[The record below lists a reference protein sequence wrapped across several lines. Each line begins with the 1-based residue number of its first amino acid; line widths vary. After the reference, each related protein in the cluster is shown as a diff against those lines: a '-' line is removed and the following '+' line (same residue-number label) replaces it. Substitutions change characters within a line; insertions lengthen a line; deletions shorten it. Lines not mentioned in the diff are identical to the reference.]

1 MRWIIVAVAI
11 VVAVAALAVGRME
24 LSGATQDQRTE
35 SKTGKNNSVA
45 ALGRVEPRS
54 EIINLGAG
62 TPADRLDSLFK
73 QAVLYALAAMIPA
86 WLVAGILFRVIGHIT
101 LLPLQLSAGLLL
113 LSALLTLTM
122 CLLSGLAAMRRVL
135 DADPAEV
142 F

>member
-1 MRWIIVAVAI
+1 
-11 VVAVAALAVGRME
+11 
-24 LSGATQDQRTE
+24 
-35 SKTGKNNSVA
+35 
-45 ALGRVEPRS
+45 
-54 EIINLGAG
+54 
-62 TPADRLDSLFK
+62 
-73 QAVLYALAAMIPA
+73 MIPA